1 MNLIG
6 SFLAAVQLASPFAD
20 HMVLHRES
28 GRDMEDAKFAL
39 SLKQRP
45 GGKARLVRFA
55 EADDVIR
62 NKLPNGDDEFT
73 FTYRDSA
80 APVRAARVTL
90 RRDAEGAVRHKLSCE
105 MNDGWFLERTM
116 FPVIEMPCEEA
127 TSLVLG
133 SNKGGV
139 FHDSSKW
146 PVGRW
151 QGYRH
156 GGDVSLRFDVS
167 AKGGR
172 DNGNPIQVSQ
182 TVNGLEPGRYSLSA
196 WVKTLGGAVRGS
208 LKYGTCEGEMGE
220 IAFPS
225 KSEWTKVSAEVSV
238 GAQLRLVIWAPPGA
252 KFLIDS

>member
-20 HMVLHRES
+20 HMVLQRES

-90 RRDAEGAVRHKLSCE
+90 RRDAEGEDSQRCHIGEGRAPARPHRLAEVRNLRGR
-105 MNDGWFLERTM
+105 DGRNRVSVQKRMDEG
-116 FPVIEMPCEEA
+116 
-127 TSLVLG
+127 LG
-133 SNKGGV
+133 RGQ
-139 FHDSSKW
+139 
-146 PVGRW
+146 RW
-151 QGYRH
+151 SAAASRALGAARRARERH
-156 GGDVSLRFDVS
+156 GQAAARHGRMEGTS
-167 AKGGR
+167 AR
-172 DNGNPIQVSQ
+172 HRPRPARSS
-182 TVNGLEPGRYSLSA
+182 TH
-196 WVKTLGGAVRGS
+196 
-208 LKYGTCEGEMGE
+208 
-220 IAFPS
+220 
-225 KSEWTKVSAEVSV
+225 
-238 GAQLRLVIWAPPGA
+238 
-252 KFLIDS
+252 